1 VNIDQRKADHRGGGG
16 PPLPGASSARLKEPR
31 AGLGGYASRVSVAK
45 QESDP
50 RTEPDRERD
59 DEPELESDAAPE
71 SGYDHIAEG
80 YARHWGPVIRPA
92 AEQVL
97 DVIAPAVEAALAAGP
112 EPRRQEPRLLDVG
125 TGTGTLAIAALE
137 RWPAIRVTGID
148 PSAGM
153 LEIAREAAEQRL
165 SQQHDRYL
173 SEVAYADE
181 LPFAAASFD
190 LAVSSFV
197 LQLVP
202 RRAAALREIRRVLAP
217 GGTFAWVAWQRSQQ
231 PYEPDRI
238 ANEVLDEAG
247 FDPPES
253 DGPSG
258 DVASA
263 EAAARAMRRAG
274 FRDVRAYPKELA
286 HPWDAAGYLAFLTEF
301 DEQSLFAELEPDER
315 ADIEREVKKRLDRLR
330 PEQLTLRLPV
340 IYAAGRAAS

>member
-1 VNIDQRKADHRGGGG
+1 
-16 PPLPGASSARLKEPR
+16 
-31 AGLGGYASRVSVAK
+31 VSVAK
-45 QESDP
+45 QESEP
-50 RTEPDRERD
+50 STEPDRRRGGEA
-59 DEPELESDAAPE
+59 EPDPGPEPDAAPE
-71 SGYDHIAEG
+71 SGYDRIAAG

-97 DVIAPAVEAALAAGP
+97 DVIAPAVEAALAAVP
-112 EPRRQEPRLLDVG
+112 EPRLLDVG
-125 TGTGTLAIAALE
+125 SGTGTLAIAALE
-137 RWPAIRVTGID
+137 RWPALRVTGID

-153 LEIAREAAEQRL
+153 LGIAGEAAGERLVQQR
-165 SQQHDRYL
+165 DRYL

-181 LPFAAASFD
+181 LPFGAASFD

-202 RRAAALREIRRVLAP
+202 SRAAALREIRRVLAP
-217 GGTFAWVAWQRSQQ
+217 GGTLAWVAWQRSQQ

-263 EAAARAMRRAG
+263 EAAALAMRRAG
-274 FRDVRAYPKELA
+274 FRDVRAHPEELA

-315 ADIEREVKKRLDRLR
+315 ADIEREIRRRLDRLT